1 MDSIR
6 IKGTYRG
13 CEEKKKLKKYVWPP
27 GRAVLSFWNFLQVL
41 KIFCRAQTKFFLKC
55 PEKNLGKKK
64 TENFENFLYLD
75 LENFQKLK
83 TARPGGQTY
92 FFRFLVFISWIGTL
106 NPNGIHLR
114 EKIY

>member
-1 MDSIR
+1 M
-6 IKGTYRG
+6 KT
-13 CEEKKKLKKYVWPP
+13 KNWKNYVWPP
-27 GRAVLSFWNFLQVL
+27 GRAVLSFWYFLQVL
-41 KIFCRAQTKFFLKC
+41 EIFCRAQKKSFLNALKT
-55 PEKNLGKKK
+55 NLGKKK
-64 TENFENFLYLD
+64 SEIVENFLCLD

-83 TARPGGQTY
+83 TARPGGQKY